1 MAKTATGTQPPAQQT
16 MQQMAEAAMAQSR
29 QMTQA
34 NPAAQ
39 ALKERKERLKTMVK
53 ADSVVE
59 QFRNALGR
67 HSDTFVASIID
78 LYNSDSDLQQC
89 NPTQVVQEALKAAT
103 LRLPINKQLG
113 FAYIIAY
120 NNSKPD
126 GEGGWLKVKEP
137 SFQIGYKGYIQLAMR
152 SGQYEILN
160 PDVVYEGELRRR
172 DKLTGEID
180 FGGERTSDKIIGY
193 FCHERLVNGFRKTLY
208 MSVEEVAAHAKRYS
222 KALKNNANVTV
233 ASLIKLAEQPFNPNS
248 DKVGWLG
255 NFHSMALKTVV
266 RQLLSKYGYL
276 SIEMNE
282 AMAKDIDGD
291 SSVEPPTT
299 DAEFSEAVVL
309 DAAPAQIPE
318 NVDPATG
325 EIVNTPAE
333 GQQAEAVAEAA
344 PTATAKKK

>member
-160 PDVVYEGELRRR
+160 P
-172 DKLTGEID
+172 ID

-255 NFHSMALKTVV
+255 SYWGMSDSQIANQFLYVAGYRDGVLKYDYGFADAKSSQHIKYRMDTQPGNSGGPVFTRDYYAIGINIAENDSYNTGYRLTTTVKGD
-266 RQLLSKYGYL
+266 L
-276 SIEMNE
+276 
-282 AMAKDIDGD
+282 DG
-291 SSVEPPTT
+291 
-299 DAEFSEAVVL
+299 L
-309 DAAPAQIPE
+309 
-318 NVDPATG
+318 
-325 EIVNTPAE
+325 
-333 GQQAEAVAEAA
+333 
-344 PTATAKKK
+344 